1 MRNCKGIAYA
11 VVLKGVP
18 VKLAKKFASDIK
30 LKSFKKQSSL
40 IFLQFWAARFY
51 FTCSEAAEA
60 DLSGC

>member
-1 MRNCKGIAYA
+1 M
-11 VVLKGVP
+11 VLKGVP

-51 FTCSEAAEA
+51 FTCSEAAEV